1 LIQSDKCDPKS
12 PKINGRQSNN
22 SNKTPLKR
30 ADSLISEENDAEEIK
45 PSADTRKKK
54 NIFM

>member
-1 LIQSDKCDPKS
+1 LIQSEKCDPKS

-30 ADSLISEENDAEEIK
+30 ADSLISEENDTEEIK

-54 NIFM
+54 NVYM